1 MRIALDTNLI
11 AWETPRRLLHGISKE
26 TDLSVTVLPQVH
38 EEAAK
43 WLVENEKDLWVERVG
58 EDDAYTGTQREQI
71 VERASEAVREWFE
84 EELKRT
90 ETPWSLQG
98 ETFEQG
104 VNARRI
110 ARNLPVGVVRR
121 GPIEATGDRLVV
133 AQAAVHGVTLLATN
147 DLKSIHHESAN
158 DWFKNTLRVNH
169 AVVRT
174 PDECLKDLS
183 NGDEKT
189 IYQWTLAYGERWTA
203 TVLQAGEEAIRE
215 AYEEC
220 LGRLRGGRLRKDIRK
235 GPVALRERTRWRVHR
250 EPERGTHTT
259 KQQTTAQ
266 GRTTTRRTY
275 PPRSQRSGV
284 GKIGERRLT
293 VLWAEQAER
302 GLTTAARRAAPN
314 PQRQRRRAGGQK
326 TTNRQERRLRA

>member
-220 LGRLRGGRLRKDIRK
+220 LGRLRGAGFVKTSGRARWHYENEPDGGFIESLNE
-235 GPVALRERTRWRVHR
+235 ALTQPSSRLPHR
-250 EPERGTHTT
+250 
-259 KQQTTAQ
+259 A
-266 GRTTTRRTY
+266 
-275 PPRSQRSGV
+275 
-284 GKIGERRLT
+284 ERRR
-293 VLWAEQAER
+293 VEHIH
-302 GLTTAARRAAPN
+302 RAAKE
-314 PQRQRRRAGGQK
+314 AGWA
-326 TTNRQERRLRA
+326 R

>member
-104 VNARRI
+104 VNAPPYRAKPTSRRCAEGANRSDGRPI
-110 ARNLPVGVVRR
+110 GGRPSSSARSNTARDKRPEIDPPRKRERLVQEHTASEPRR
-121 GPIEATGDRLVV
+121 GADPRRMPQGP
-133 AQAAVHGVTLLATN
+133 
-147 DLKSIHHESAN
+147 
-158 DWFKNTLRVNH
+158 F
-169 AVVRT
+169 
-174 PDECLKDLS
+174 
-183 NGDEKT
+183 
-189 IYQWTLAYGERWTA
+189 ER
-203 TVLQAGEEAIRE
+203 
-215 AYEEC
+215 
-220 LGRLRGGRLRKDIRK
+220 
-235 GPVALRERTRWRVHR
+235 
-250 EPERGTHTT
+250 
-259 KQQTTAQ
+259 
-266 GRTTTRRTY
+266 
-275 PPRSQRSGV
+275 
-284 GKIGERRLT
+284 
-293 VLWAEQAER
+293 
-302 GLTTAARRAAPN
+302 
-314 PQRQRRRAGGQK
+314 
-326 TTNRQERRLRA
+326 